1 MAPLTNLHGVS
12 KTLTP
17 ITCLLPNA
25 QRTFRKGQVV
35 VGFLGSKTKKLS
47 GCESVV
53 NTTRRTAAISLVSLV
68 LTWQFNEKISLAK
81 DNGFWID
88 GPIQEPTVTNS
99 ELNFL
104 FSLLIYLG
112 QN

>member
-1 MAPLTNLHGVS
+1 MAPLTNLHVVS

-35 VGFLGSKTKKLS
+35 VGFHGSKTKQS
-47 GCESVV
+47 FECDSIH
-53 NTTRRTAAISLVSLV
+53 TTRRTAALSFVSLV

-88 GPIQEPTVTNS
+88 GPIPEPTVTNS
-99 ELNFL
+99 KHNF
-104 FSLLIYLG
+104 
-112 QN
+112 